1 MRKFCLSPVWISELI
16 KHSSTNQT
24 PNTLSKKHGKFGK
37 PESSKEL
44 SSPILHGN
52 PLGRRRLLWGLAM
65 MLLLMVVV
73 AIFSGR
79 YPAPYWMSPRLLAK
93 DPLARQI
100 VLNLRLPRILAAAL
114 LGMTLAGAGTVFQMI
129 FRNPL
134 VEPGFL
140 GVSQGAAF
148 GAALSI
154 VAWNAA
160 GPGIQVSAAT
170 FGFLGLLLSS
180 TLARRIRY
188 GGWTLRLILAGIA
201 VSALFS
207 AGVGILKY
215 VADPLTQLPEL
226 VFWML
231 GALWSVTWSKA
242 LSILPVTVAALVLL
256 LLLRWRLNVLA
267 LDDATAFSLG
277 AAPARERMILLVAA
291 VAAVSVVVSISGIV
305 GWIGLIVPHL
315 ARRLLGADAQ
325 GSLPGALLIGGT
337 FAVFCD
343 TLARTMLPGEIPLGI
358 LASLIGASIFIVLM
372 LVQPRSLGH
381 SAAG

>member
-1 MRKFCLSPVWISELI
+1 MATQL
-16 KHSSTNQT
+16 Q
-24 PNTLSKKHGKFGK
+24 
-37 PESSKEL
+37 
-44 SSPILHGN
+44 
-52 PLGRRRLLWGLAM
+52 RRRILWGLAA
-65 MLLLMVVV
+65 LLVLTVIA

-79 YPAPYWMSPRLLAK
+79 YPAPFWMSPRRLAE

-100 VLNLRLPRILAAAL
+100 VLNLRLPRILAALL

-129 FRNPL
+129 FHNPL

-188 GGWTLRLILAGIA
+188 GGWTLRLVLAGIA

-215 VADPLTQLPEL
+215 MADPLTQLPEL

-231 GALWSVTWSKA
+231 GALWGVTWPKA
-242 LSILPVTVAALVLL
+242 LSILPVTLAALGFLL
-256 LLLRWRLNVLA
+256 LMRWRLNLLA

-277 AAPARERMILLVAA
+277 TAPTRERLALLVAA
-291 VAAVSVVVSISGIV
+291 VAATSVVVSISGVV
-305 GWIGLIVPHL
+305 GWVGLITPHL

-325 GSLPGALLIGGT
+325 TALPGALLIGGA

-343 TLARTMLPGEIPLGI
+343 TLARTLLPGEIPLGI
-358 LASLIGASIFIVLM
+358 LASLIGASVFIVLM
-372 LVQPRSLGH
+372 LVQPKSPIHTPTG
-381 SAAG
+381 